1 MRHNE
6 LSMQQCGKPT
16 QSSCLSR
23 KCQVEIALSPFIE
36 GSLKRPKNNNNKKK
50 IPPNLPALGE
60 SEDLAHATGGP
71 WALMGAPSFQHVLE
85 HRRVHLHGLEAPVK
99 ALEGGLLSEA
109 LPPADKGLHHLGLH
123 VVGVVGL
130 TAVDVGLGQAQRQH
144 HGLPLGAQP
153 LRQLVD
159 LPVGR
164 GAIED
169 VRGDSSH
176 RVIWGRERHERRHQT
191 GADKEKVGEWHT
203 PANGRGQPS

>member
-1 MRHNE
+1 
-6 LSMQQCGKPT
+6 
-16 QSSCLSR
+16 
-23 KCQVEIALSPFIE
+23 
-36 GSLKRPKNNNNKKK
+36 
-50 IPPNLPALGE
+50 
-60 SEDLAHATGGP
+60 
-71 WALMGAPSFQHVLE
+71 MGAPSFQHVLE

-109 LPPADKGLHHLGLH
+109 LPPADKGLHHLGLD

-176 RVIWGRERHERRHQT
+176 RVIWGRERHERRHQMGRT
-191 GADKEKVGEWHT
+191 RKRWENGTHLQMAGANPPDLGGVGGC
-203 PANGRGQPS
+203 PVQSYI